1 MGKLSNAA
9 GVPLPADNEMD
20 MCMLDQTLLYIRN
33 LDSCPPSYLYDPA
46 RKELFEVLWLQDEY
60 PLHQVSAEQAAVK
73 GHWVYLMPPYRVHQ
87 LNKAGKKGILFSF
100 KRELLEEEDKE
111 FALDVFRIFNISG
124 EFTTMLLSPAMVERL
139 NKVYEL
145 LEAEYQDNSGDLQM
159 IKSLL
164 KVFLLHLTK
173 MKKEEFTTLDI
184 NQKRAYDFLMLLE
197 DHYIHERNM
206 EFYAGKLTISAKR
219 LNQVLKE
226 VFNQTGVQ
234 LLHDRLILEAKRQ
247 IIHSE
252 NSIKEV
258 AWILGFKDRPYFSR
272 FFKVHTGQTPEA
284 FQKHVRHH
292 IDTLLNTLVT

>member
-1 MGKLSNAA
+1 MEK
-9 GVPLPADNEMD
+9 DNSLQ
-20 MCMLDQTLLYIRN
+20 LDQTLLYIRN

-46 RKELFEVLWLQDEY
+46 RKDFFEVLWLQDEF
-60 PLHQVSAEQAAVK
+60 PLHQVPEEQK
-73 GHWVYLMPPYRVHQ
+73 IRGHWIYLMPPYRVHQ

-100 KRELLEEEDKE
+100 KRELLEEDDKE
-111 FALDVFRIFNISG
+111 FALDIFRIFNISG
-124 EFTTMLLSPAMVERL
+124 EFTTMLLSPNMIERL

-145 LEAEYQDNSGDLQM
+145 LEAEYKEDSSNLPM

-184 NQKRAYDFLMLLE
+184 NQKRAYEFLLLLE
-197 DHYIHERNM
+197 DHYINERNIQ
-206 EFYAGKLTISAKR
+206 FYADQLSISPKR

-226 VFNQTGVQ
+226 VLNQTGIQ

-258 AWILGFKDRPYFSR
+258 AWLLGFRDRPYFSR

-284 FQKHVRHH
+284 FQKHVKKHV
-292 IDTLLNTLVT
+292 DTLLNTLVS

>member
-1 MGKLSNAA
+1 MRGSYLYSMREN
-9 GVPLPADNEMD
+9 GVD
-20 MCMLDQTLLYIRN
+20 LDSTLLYIRN

-46 RKELFEVLWLQDEY
+46 RKDFFEVLWLQDEY
-60 PLHQVSAEQAAVK
+60 PLHKVTPELAAEK
-73 GHWVYLMPPYRVHQ
+73 GQWVYLMPPYRVHQ

-124 EFTTMLLSPAMVERL
+124 EFTTLQLTPVMVERL

-145 LEAEYQDNSGDLQM
+145 LEAEYRDNSGNLIM

-164 KVFLLHLTK
+164 KVFLLHLIK
-173 MKKEEFTTLDI
+173 MKKEEFTSLDI
-184 NQKRAYDFLMLLE
+184 NQKRAYEFLLLLE
-197 DHYIHERNM
+197 DHYITERNVQ
-206 EFYAGKLTISAKR
+206 FYADKLGLSTKR

-226 VFNQTGVQ
+226 VLNETSVQ

-252 NSIKEV
+252 NSIKEI
-258 AWILGFKDRPYFSR
+258 AWVLGFKDRPYFSR
-272 FFKVHTGQTPEA
+272 FFKVHTGTTPED
-284 FQKHVRHH
+284 FQKQVKHHVG
-292 IDTLLNTLVT
+292 TLLNTLVS

>member
-1 MGKLSNAA
+1 MEK
-9 GVPLPADNEMD
+9 DNSLH
-20 MCMLDQTLLYIRN
+20 LDQTLLYIRN

-46 RKELFEVLWLQDEY
+46 RKDFFEVLWLQDEF
-60 PLHQVSAEQAAVK
+60 PLHQVPEEQHVR
-73 GHWVYLMPPYRVHQ
+73 GNWIYLMPPYRVHQ

-100 KRELLEEEDKE
+100 KRELLEEDDKE

-124 EFTTMLLSPAMVERL
+124 EFTTMLLSPDMTERL
-139 NKVYEL
+139 SKVYEL
-145 LEAEYQDNSGDLQM
+145 LEAEYKEDSSNLPM

-173 MKKEEFTTLDI
+173 MKKEEFTSLDI
-184 NQKRAYDFLMLLE
+184 NQKRAYEFLLLLE
-197 DHYIHERNM
+197 DHYINERNIQ
-206 EFYAGKLTISAKR
+206 FYADQLGISPKR

-226 VFNQTGVQ
+226 VLNQTGIQ

-258 AWILGFKDRPYFSR
+258 AWLLGFRDRPYFSR

-284 FQKHVRHH
+284 FQKHVKKHV
-292 IDTLLNTLVT
+292 DTLLNTLVS

>member
-1 MGKLSNAA
+1 MLEQESRS
-9 GVPLPADNEMD
+9 PLE
-20 MCMLDQTLLYIRN
+20 QTLLYIRN
-33 LDSCPPSYLYDPA
+33 LDSCPPSYLYDPG
-46 RKELFEVLWLQDEY
+46 RKDFFEVLWLQDEY
-60 PLHQVSAEQAAVK
+60 PLHQVGPELSSVK

-100 KRELLEEEDKE
+100 KRELLEEEDKD

-124 EFTTMLLSPAMVERL
+124 EFTTLRLTPNMVERL
-139 NKVYEL
+139 EKVYEL
-145 LEAEYQDNSGDLQM
+145 LEAEYREHSGNLAM

-164 KVFLLHLTK
+164 KVFLLHLIK
-173 MKKEEFTTLDI
+173 MKQEEFTTLDI
-184 NQKRAYDFLMLLE
+184 NQKRAYEFLLLLE
-197 DHYIHERNM
+197 DHYIEERNM
-206 EFYAGKLTISAKR
+206 QFYADKLTISAKR

-226 VFNQTGVQ
+226 VLNQTGIQ

-258 AWILGFKDRPYFSR
+258 AWLLGFKDRPYFSR

-284 FQKHVRHH
+284 FQKHVKHH

>member
-1 MGKLSNAA
+1 MMEKENGLH
-9 GVPLPADNEMD
+9 LE
-20 MCMLDQTLLYIRN
+20 QTLLYIRN
-33 LDSCPPSYLYDPA
+33 IDNCPPSYLYDPA
-46 RKELFEVLWLQDEY
+46 RKDFFEVLWLQDEY
-60 PLHQVSAEQAAVK
+60 PLHQVPEEQAVR
-73 GHWVYLMPPYRVHQ
+73 GHWIYLMPPYRVHQ

-124 EFTTMLLSPAMVERL
+124 EFTSMLLSPDMIERL
-139 NKVYEL
+139 NKVYQL
-145 LEAEYQDNSGDLQM
+145 LEAEYKEDASNLPM
-159 IKSLL
+159 IRSLL
-164 KVFLLHLTK
+164 KVFLLHLIK

-184 NQKRAYDFLMLLE
+184 NQKRAYEFLLLLE
-197 DHYIHERNM
+197 DNYINERNIQ
-206 EFYAGKLTISAKR
+206 FYAERLSISAKR

-226 VFNQTGVQ
+226 VLNETGIQ

-258 AWILGFKDRPYFSR
+258 AWLLGFKDRPYFSR

-284 FQKHVRHH
+284 FQKHVKKHV
-292 IDTLLNTLVT
+292 DTLLNTLVS

>member
-1 MGKLSNAA
+1 MLEQENRSQ
-9 GVPLPADNEMD
+9 
-20 MCMLDQTLLYIRN
+20 LDQTLLYIRN
-33 LDSCPPSYLYDPA
+33 LDSCPPSYLYDAA
-46 RKELFEVLWLQDEY
+46 RKDFFEVLWLQDEY
-60 PLHQVSAEQAAVK
+60 PLHQVAPELATVK

-111 FALDVFRIFNISG
+111 FALDVFRVFNVSG
-124 EFTTMLLSPAMVERL
+124 EFTTMRLTPNMVERL
-139 NKVYEL
+139 EKVYEL
-145 LEAEYQDNSGDLQM
+145 LDAEYRDNSGNLAM

-164 KVFLLHLTK
+164 KVFLLHLIK

-184 NQKRAYDFLMLLE
+184 NQKRAYEFLLLLE
-197 DHYIHERNM
+197 DHYIDERNM
-206 EFYAGKLTISAKR
+206 QFYADKLGISAKR

-226 VFNQTGVQ
+226 VLNQTGVQ

-258 AWILGFKDRPYFSR
+258 AWLLGFKDRPYFSR

-284 FQKHVRHH
+284 FQKQVKHH
-292 IDTLLNTLVT
+292 IDTLLNTLVS

>member
-1 MGKLSNAA
+1 MREN
-9 GVPLPADNEMD
+9 GVD
-20 MCMLDQTLLYIRN
+20 LDSTLLYIRN

-46 RKELFEVLWLQDEY
+46 RKDFFEVLWLQDEY
-60 PLHQVSAEQAAVK
+60 PLHKVAPELAAEK
-73 GHWVYLMPPYRVHQ
+73 GQWVYLMPPYRVHQ

-124 EFTTMLLSPAMVERL
+124 EFTTLQLTPVMVERL

-145 LEAEYQDNSGDLQM
+145 LEAEYRDNSGNLIM

-164 KVFLLHLTK
+164 KVFLLHLIK
-173 MKKEEFTTLDI
+173 MKKEEFTSLDI
-184 NQKRAYDFLMLLE
+184 NQKRAYEFLLLLE
-197 DHYIHERNM
+197 DHYIEERNVQ
-206 EFYAGKLTISAKR
+206 FYADKLGLSTKR

-226 VFNQTGVQ
+226 VLNETSVQ

-252 NSIKEV
+252 NSIKEI
-258 AWILGFKDRPYFSR
+258 AWVLGFKDRPYFSR
-272 FFKVHTGQTPEA
+272 FFKVHTGTTPED
-284 FQKHVRHH
+284 FQKQVKHHVG
-292 IDTLLNTLVT
+292 TLLNTLVG

>member
-1 MGKLSNAA
+1 MRASYLYIMKVEENN
-9 GVPLPADNEMD
+9 VQ
-20 MCMLDQTLLYIRN
+20 LDRALLYIRN

-46 RKELFEVLWLQDEY
+46 RKDFFEVLWLQDEY
-60 PLHQVSAEQAAVK
+60 PLHQTTPELAAVR
-73 GHWVYLMPPYRVHQ
+73 GQWIYLMPPYRVHQ

-124 EFTTMLLSPAMVERL
+124 EFTIMQLTPDKVERL

-145 LEAEYQDNSGDLQM
+145 LEAEYKENAGNLAM

-164 KVFLLHLTK
+164 KVFLLHLIK
-173 MKKEEFTTLDI
+173 MKNEEFTSLNI
-184 NQKRAYDFLMLLE
+184 NQKRAYEFLLLLE
-197 DHYIHERNM
+197 DHYIEERNM
-206 EFYAGKLTISAKR
+206 QFYADRLGLSAKR

-226 VFNQTGVQ
+226 VLNATSIQ

-252 NSIKEV
+252 NSIKEI
-258 AWILGFKDRPYFSR
+258 AWVLGFKDRPYFSR

-284 FQKHVRHH
+284 FQKHVKHH
-292 IDTLLNTLVT
+292 VETLQNTLIS

>member
-1 MGKLSNAA
+1 MLEKENGSQ
-9 GVPLPADNEMD
+9 
-20 MCMLDQTLLYIRN
+20 LDQALLYIRN

-46 RKELFEVLWLQDEY
+46 RKDFFEVLWLQDEY
-60 PLHQVSAEQAAVK
+60 PLHEVGPELATVK

-111 FALDVFRIFNISG
+111 FALDVFRIFNMSG
-124 EFTTMLLSPAMVERL
+124 EFTTMRLTPNMVKRL
-139 NKVYEL
+139 EKVYEL
-145 LEAEYQDNSGDLQM
+145 LDAEYQESSSNLAM
-159 IKSLL
+159 IRSLL
-164 KVFLLHLTK
+164 KVFLLHLVK

-184 NQKRAYDFLMLLE
+184 NQKRAYEFLLLLE
-197 DHYIHERNM
+197 DHYIAERNM
-206 EFYAGKLTISAKR
+206 QFYADKLNISIKR

-226 VFNQTGVQ
+226 VLNQTGVQ

-258 AWILGFKDRPYFSR
+258 AWLLAFKDRPYFSR

-284 FQKHVRHH
+284 FQKHVKHH
-292 IDTLLNTLVT
+292 INTLSNTLVT

>member
-1 MGKLSNAA
+1 MEK
-9 GVPLPADNEMD
+9 DNSLQ
-20 MCMLDQTLLYIRN
+20 LDQTLLYIRN

-46 RKELFEVLWLQDEY
+46 RKDFFEVLWLQDEF
-60 PLHQVSAEQAAVK
+60 PLHQVSEEQKVR
-73 GHWVYLMPPYRVHQ
+73 GHWIYLMPPYRVHQ

-124 EFTTMLLSPAMVERL
+124 EFTTMLLSPDMIERL

-145 LEAEYQDNSGDLQM
+145 LEAEYKEDSSNLPM

-184 NQKRAYDFLMLLE
+184 NQKRAYEFLLLLE
-197 DHYIHERNM
+197 DHYINERSIQ
-206 EFYAGKLTISAKR
+206 FYADQLGISPKR

-226 VFNQTGVQ
+226 VLNQTGIQ

-258 AWILGFKDRPYFSR
+258 AWLLGFRDRPYFSR

-284 FQKHVRHH
+284 FQLHVKKHV
-292 IDTLLNTLVT
+292 DTLLNTLVS

>member
-1 MGKLSNAA
+1 MLEK
-9 GVPLPADNEMD
+9 DNSLQ
-20 MCMLDQTLLYIRN
+20 LDQTLLYIRN

-46 RKELFEVLWLQDEY
+46 RKDFFEVLWLQDEL
-60 PLHQVSAEQAAVK
+60 PLHQVPEDRAVR
-73 GHWVYLMPPYRVHQ
+73 GHWIYLMPPYRVHQ

-124 EFTTMLLSPAMVERL
+124 EFTTMLLSPDMIERL

-145 LEAEYQDNSGDLQM
+145 LEAEYKEDSSNLPM

-184 NQKRAYDFLMLLE
+184 NQKRAYEFLLLLE
-197 DHYIHERNM
+197 DHYIHERNIQ
-206 EFYAGKLTISAKR
+206 FYANQLGISPKR

-226 VFNQTGVQ
+226 VLNQTGIQ

-258 AWILGFKDRPYFSR
+258 AWLLGFRDRPYFSR

-284 FQKHVRHH
+284 FQKHVKKHV
-292 IDTLLNTLVT
+292 DTLLNTLVS

>member
-1 MGKLSNAA
+1 MLEQENRSQ
-9 GVPLPADNEMD
+9 
-20 MCMLDQTLLYIRN
+20 LDQTLLYIRN
-33 LDSCPPSYLYDPA
+33 LDSCPPSYLYDAA
-46 RKELFEVLWLQDEY
+46 RKDFFEVLWLQDEY
-60 PLHQVSAEQAAVK
+60 PLHQVAPELATVK

-111 FALDVFRIFNISG
+111 FALDVFRVFNVSG
-124 EFTTMLLSPAMVERL
+124 EFTTMRLTPNMVERL
-139 NKVYEL
+139 EKVYEL
-145 LEAEYQDNSGDLQM
+145 LDAEYRDNSGNLAM

-164 KVFLLHLTK
+164 KVFLLHLIK

-184 NQKRAYDFLMLLE
+184 NQKRAYEFLLLLE
-197 DHYIHERNM
+197 DHYIDERNM
-206 EFYAGKLTISAKR
+206 QFYADKLGISAKR

-226 VFNQTGVQ
+226 VLNQTGVQ

-258 AWILGFKDRPYFSR
+258 AWLLGFKDRPYFSR

-284 FQKHVRHH
+284 FQKQVKHH
-292 IDTLLNTLVT
+292 IDTLLNTLVG